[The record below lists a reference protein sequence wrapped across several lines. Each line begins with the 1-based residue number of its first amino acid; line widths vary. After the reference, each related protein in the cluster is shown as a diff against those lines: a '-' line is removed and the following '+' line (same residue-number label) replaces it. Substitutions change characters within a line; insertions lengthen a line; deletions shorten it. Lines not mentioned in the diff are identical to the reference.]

1 MAKVAVS
8 LKVPEGGLSLDGPDL
23 YEVWLP
29 GFHCGHVGAHGMKWR
44 QYSPRTGRM
53 TGEYYDTPEAAAKAL
68 ASRWGDN
75 ENADIE
81 IVEHTPA
88 REFTRSD

>member
-29 GFHCGHVGAHGMKWR
+29 GFHCGHVGAHGTKWR
-44 QYSPRTGRM
+44 QYSAAHGPDDRRVLRHPGSACEGAGVPLGR
-53 TGEYYDTPEAAAKAL
+53 
-68 ASRWGDN
+68 
-75 ENADIE
+75 
-81 IVEHTPA
+81 
-88 REFTRSD
+88 